1 MYLGRYV
8 QNVIQFN
15 LSRDLVPPMNPSPFP
30 STLSDDDSVGVSPTH
45 SRSQSRLSFTPD
57 SAGGGT
63 ETRTIPL
70 ALPNSQVY
78 HALPVIPSCP
88 DPYMSSL
95 LPRQIGVSRFVVV
108 TQEGV
113 GVDTDDE
120 VSAPQA
126 QSHMILDMNE
136 GMSLTSGIP
145 STVTSES
152 GRSRRKH
159 GGRSR
164 LLSSVFDNSDVYSAD
179 ENQSFSQ
186 RRGRLAMS
194 VMSADSRSVE
204 GLSERSSV
212 DVLLG
217 SSDSSG
223 EWSDEGELVDERGSE
238 VVSDRGSK

>member
-15 LSRDLVPPMNPSPFP
+15 FSRDLVPPMNPSPFP

-45 SRSQSRLSFTPD
+45 SRSQSRLSFAPD
-57 SAGGGT
+57 SVGGGT

-120 VSAPQA
+120 ATPQA
-126 QSHMILDMNE
+126 RPHMILDMNE

-194 VMSADSRSVE
+194 ADSRSVE

-217 SSDSSG
+217 SSDSSSG
-223 EWSDEGELVDERGSE
+223 EWSDEGELVDERGSG
-238 VVSDRGSK
+238 VVSERGSK

>member
-30 STLSDDDSVGVSPTH
+30 STLADDDSVGVSPTH
-45 SRSQSRLSFTPD
+45 SRSQSRLSFAPD
-57 SAGGGT
+57 SVGGGT

-120 VSAPQA
+120 AAPLA
-126 QSHMILDMNE
+126 RPHMILDMND

-145 STVTSES
+145 STVTSDS

-164 LLSSVFDNSDVYSAD
+164 LLSSVFDNSDAYSAD

-194 VMSADSRSVE
+194 VISGDSRSVE

-212 DVLLG
+212 DVLPG

-223 EWSDEGELVDERGSE
+223 EWSDEGELVDEPGSE
-238 VVSDRGSK
+238 VVSDRESK

>member
-1 MYLGRYV
+1 
-8 QNVIQFN
+8 
-15 LSRDLVPPMNPSPFP
+15 
-30 STLSDDDSVGVSPTH
+30 
-45 SRSQSRLSFTPD
+45 
-57 SAGGGT
+57 
-63 ETRTIPL
+63 
-70 ALPNSQVY
+70 
-78 HALPVIPSCP
+78 
-88 DPYMSSL
+88 MSSL

-120 VSAPQA
+120 ATPQA
-126 QSHMILDMNE
+126 RPHMILDMNE

-164 LLSSVFDNSDVYSAD
+164 LLSSVFDNSDVYSVD

-217 SSDSSG
+217 SSDSSSG
-223 EWSDEGELVDERGSE
+223 EWSDEGELVDERGSG
-238 VVSDRGSK
+238 VVSERGSK